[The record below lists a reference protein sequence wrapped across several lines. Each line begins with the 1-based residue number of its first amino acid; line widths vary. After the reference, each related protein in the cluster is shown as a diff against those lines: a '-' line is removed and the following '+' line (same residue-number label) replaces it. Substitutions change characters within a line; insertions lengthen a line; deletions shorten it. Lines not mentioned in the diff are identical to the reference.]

1 MAMALWHFDLNEDE
15 DLVIDQKPHW
25 IMLVAP
31 TVQLLLLVSLTAL
44 GVILLPF
51 LPSWAMLLPL
61 AVFIFLAVRFGT
73 RLGRYKASRLIVTSE
88 RLISSGGLLVR
99 RVKEVPIAQ
108 ISNLSYSQ
116 RLGERVLQF
125 GSLQVDHSGE
135 SLHDV
140 FNFVRRPERIVRLV
154 SSQISRRSLGSGQ
167 TRSHSPLDELSKL
180 ATLRRDGSITQDE
193 YEAAKSRLLNQ
204 I

>member
-1 MAMALWHFDLNEDE
+1 MAMALWRFDLNEDE

-25 IMLVAP
+25 IMLMVP
-31 TVQLLLLVSLTAL
+31 TFQLLLLVSLTIL
-44 GVILLPF
+44 GVIFLSF
-51 LPSWAMLLPL
+51 LPSWVVLFPL
-61 AVFIFLAVRFGT
+61 AVFVFLAGRFGI
-73 RLGRYKASRLIVTSE
+73 RLGRYKASHLIVTSE
-88 RLISSGGLLVR
+88 RLIYSSGFLGR
-99 RVKEVPIAQ
+99 RVREIPIAQ

-125 GSLQVDHSGE
+125 GSLRVDHSGE
-135 SLHDV
+135 NVRDV

-154 SSQISRRSLGSGQ
+154 SSQISRRSLGPGQ
-167 TRSHSPLDELSKL
+167 TRPHSPLDELSKL
-180 ATLRRDGSITQDE
+180 ATLRRDGSITEDE